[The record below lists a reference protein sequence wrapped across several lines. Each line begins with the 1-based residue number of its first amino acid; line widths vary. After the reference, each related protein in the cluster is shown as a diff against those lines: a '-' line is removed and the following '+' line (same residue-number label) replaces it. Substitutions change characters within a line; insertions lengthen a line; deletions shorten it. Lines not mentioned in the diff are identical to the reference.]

1 MPSKVKNASENEFY
15 VSKSIVEKSIF
26 ALGSRKVLSENV
38 FMSIAVLQEYLLANK
53 LLNY

>member
-1 MPSKVKNASENEFY
+1 MKNPVGNEFY

-38 FMSIAVLQEYLLANK
+38 FLWVLQEYLLANK